1 MDELLEQQQQQPV
14 SVSSQQQPANNSS
27 SSSHQRQ
34 DNVNSYQLYDH
45 YNQNTNFYKAQPQ
58 VPTNSA
64 AAATFLKLQSGSVY
78 SNIQQQPEYS
88 NIDNISVATYENTRI
103 HQKATGAQSTVKNT
117 TAGTGTQFDSVLNYP
132 GSSISDYEN
141 QTEGAFRSGSSAS
154 SSASRLGYDC
164 DHILRSGSSA
174 SNYLPQHHSGNY
186 DRFNDQSES
195 IYAPLGRASDNDLPP
210 PPPIMGGSDEDA
222 THSPP
227 ILMCG
232 ESGNDLL
239 TDEIPPPASPVSSS
253 YSELRRATDLAPHHN
268 HMYNPYNPPSHVS
281 TYILI

>member
-1 MDELLEQQQQQPV
+1 MDELLEQQPV
-14 SVSSQQQPANNSS
+14 SVSQQQPANNS

-64 AAATFLKLQSGSVY
+64 ATFLKLQSGSVY
-78 SNIQQQPEYS
+78 SNIQPEYS
-88 NIDNISVATYENTRI
+88 NIDNISVPTYENTRI
-103 HQKATGAQSTVKNT
+103 HQKSTAAQSTVNNT

-141 QTEGAFRSGSSAS
+141 QTERAFRSGSSAS

-164 DHILRSGSSA
+164 DHHLRSGSSA

-186 DRFNDQSES
+186 DRFHDQSES
-195 IYAPLGRASDNDLPP
+195 IYAPLGRPSDNDLPP

-232 ESGNDLL
+232 ESGNDSL

-281 TYILI
+281 ISS